1 VPLKSDAYYKT
12 IAETAL
18 RQTGIIEPPVQ
29 VDAVAA
35 RLGIPILSAHLPTF
49 FHGATVNEDGLPVI
63 LLNSAFD
70 EVSHQRTLAHLVAH
84 VLLLLDD
91 PSIGYP
97 RDTVARHHEADVVAD
112 ELIMPA
118 WMVVEQSAKWF
129 NDYRYLARLFGVS
142 EAQMTARMQSLGL
155 LKAHGI
161 AWDY

>member
-1 VPLKSDAYYKT
+1 MPLKTDAYFKT

-18 RQTGIIEPPVQ
+18 RQTGITEPPVE
-29 VDAVAA
+29 VEAVAA
-35 RLGIPILSAHLPTF
+35 RLGVPLRLARMPAF
-49 FHGATVNEDGLPVI
+49 FNGALVNEDGMPII
-63 LLNSAFD
+63 LLNDAYEEMSR
-70 EVSHQRTLAHLVAH
+70 QRTLAHLVAH
-84 VLLLLDD
+84 VLLVLDD
-91 PSIGYP
+91 PSGGYP
-97 RDTVARHHEADVVAD
+97 RNTVAHHHEADVVAG

-142 EAQMTARMQSLGL
+142 EGEMTARMQALGL

>member
-1 VPLKSDAYYKT
+1 MPLKSDAYYKT

-18 RQTGIIEPPVQ
+18 RQTGITEPPVQ
-29 VDAVAA
+29 VEAVAA
-35 RLGIPILSAHLPTF
+35 CLGIPVRFAEMPAF
-49 FHGATVNEDGLPVI
+49 FHGATVNQDGMPVI
-63 LLNSAFD
+63 LLNSAFRD
-70 EVSHQRTLAHLVAH
+70 VSHQRTLAHLVAH

-91 PSIGYP
+91 PSTGYP
-97 RDTVARHHEADVVAD
+97 RNAEPRHHEAEVVAD
-112 ELIMPA
+112 ELVTPA

-142 EAQMTARMQSLGL
+142 EDEMTARMQVLGL

>member
-1 VPLKSDAYYKT
+1 MPLKTDAYFKT

-18 RQTGIIEPPVQ
+18 RQTGITEPPVQ
-29 VDAVAA
+29 VEAVAA
-35 RLGIPILSAHLPTF
+35 HLGIPVRLVRMPLF
-49 FHGATVNEDGLPVI
+49 FHGATVNEDGMPVVV
-63 LLNSAFD
+63 LNSEFD
-70 EVSHQRTLAHLVAH
+70 ELSRARTLAHLIAH
-84 VLLLLDD
+84 VLLVMDD
-91 PSIGYP
+91 PSATYP
-97 RDTVARHHEADVVAD
+97 RDAGVHHEADVVAG

-142 EAQMTARMQSLGL
+142 EADMTRKMEALGL